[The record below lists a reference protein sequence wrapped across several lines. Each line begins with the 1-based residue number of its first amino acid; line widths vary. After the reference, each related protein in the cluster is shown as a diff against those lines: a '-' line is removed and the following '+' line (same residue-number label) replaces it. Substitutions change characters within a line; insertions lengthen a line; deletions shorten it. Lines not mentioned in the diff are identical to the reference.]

1 MALNMK
7 EALLINTETD
17 LFIIEANARSGE
29 FYCSINYIL
38 KRERRCMVTCLGKD
52 SLILNIVI
60 LIEKVKVVQHPRL
73 GLSLIL
79 C

>member
-1 MALNMK
+1 M
-7 EALLINTETD
+7 NTDTES
-17 LFIIEANARSGE
+17 FIFKVNARSGE